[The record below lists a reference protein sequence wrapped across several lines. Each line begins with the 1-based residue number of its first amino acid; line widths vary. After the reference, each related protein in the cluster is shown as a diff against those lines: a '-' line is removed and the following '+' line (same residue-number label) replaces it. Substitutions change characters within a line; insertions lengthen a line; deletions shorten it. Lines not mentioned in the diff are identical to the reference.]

1 MYHLRP
7 KRRKRTRSTIL
18 LIILGGIGILVV
30 GGIILY
36 QIPTI
41 RDQVDWRF
49 SNLRSSIRYALFPPE
64 EVVFTPN
71 PTVVAMVQET
81 MAAFTPTP
89 SPTNTFTPMPGPSAT
104 PTLSPTPR
112 PTSTSIPDMILLS
125 GIQHDYQGWNNCGP
139 TNTAMALS
147 YWGWEGDQSVT
158 AAILKPNR
166 RDKNVMPYEIAD
178 FVTEETELNALVRV
192 GGDIDL
198 IKDFIAAG
206 FPVMIEKGLDS
217 RKSGWIGHYQVLAGY
232 DEAKGIFN
240 AYDSYEGDFT
250 DGQTLLEPFEKVESY
265 WRHFNHIFIII
276 YPDEREAQVMSLL
289 GIHQDETNNFLYAA
303 EKASN
308 DIFNLTGRD
317 LFFAWYNRG
326 TNLMQLRDY
335 AGAAAAYD
343 EAFNLYAALEPDDRP
358 WRVFWYQTGPYFAYY
373 FTARYHDVIN
383 LATQTIDKS
392 EEPAIE
398 ESYYWRAL
406 AKEALGDLAGA
417 IEDLKISLEWHPGF
431 EPSEFQLDRLG
442 VEY

>member
-1 MYHLRP
+1 
-7 KRRKRTRSTIL
+7 
-18 LIILGGIGILVV
+18 
-30 GGIILY
+30 
-36 QIPTI
+36 
-41 RDQVDWRF
+41 
-49 SNLRSSIRYALFPPE
+49 
-64 EVVFTPN
+64 
-71 PTVVAMVQET
+71 
-81 MAAFTPTP
+81 
-89 SPTNTFTPMPGPSAT
+89 
-104 PTLSPTPR
+104 
-112 PTSTSIPDMILLS
+112 
-125 GIQHDYQGWNNCGP
+125 
-139 TNTAMALS
+139 MALS